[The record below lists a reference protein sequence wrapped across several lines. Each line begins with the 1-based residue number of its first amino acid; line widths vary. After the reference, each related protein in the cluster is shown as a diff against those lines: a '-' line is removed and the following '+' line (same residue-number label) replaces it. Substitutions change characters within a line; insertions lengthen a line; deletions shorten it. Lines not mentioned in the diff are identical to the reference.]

1 MVVLNGRGSRGEWD
15 LGKGGTQKSEEC
27 KCYSLSASSSGLV
40 ALYMHLIDA
49 CKTMRMQG
57 QVHLR
62 SSVNSE
68 SDGVLLYVLP
78 SLLGVKVSGLKG
90 AVAV

>member
-15 LGKGGTQKSEEC
+15 LGKGGTQKSEE
-27 KCYSLSASSSGLV
+27 CYSLSASSSGLV

-62 SSVNSE
+62 SCVNSE
-68 SDGVLLYVLP
+68 SDGVFLYVLP